1 MNRIDSV
8 EPGFYQDTSRLKKL
22 NGKEGLEA
30 AASEFEAMFLQ
41 MVLKN
46 MRDASQAI
54 AGENSLFSSQQQQ
67 FYQEMAD
74 GQLASEMAR
83 RGNLGIAEA
92 MVRQMSS
99 ALGEQASGQQIN
111 TELKNSSDSVAS
123 TNVSTAAFQQPL
135 NRPRNSE
142 EQ

>member
-8 EPGFYQDTSRLKKL
+8 DTAFYQDTSRLKNLK
-22 NGKEGLEA
+22 GQEGLEA

-46 MRDASQAI
+46 MRDASKAI
-54 AGENSLFSSQQQQ
+54 ADDNSFLNSQQQG

-74 GQLASEMAR
+74 GQLAAELAK

-92 MVRQMSS
+92 MVRQMSQS
-99 ALGEQASGQQIN
+99 MGATGDSEFKKSEQTVA
-111 TELKNSSDSVAS
+111 TDTLNS
-123 TNVSTAAFQQPL
+123 AAFQQPL
-135 NRPRNSE
+135 NRPRHSE